1 MESIYYLLILSM
13 KKYDMHFHEKFMMDL
28 SIPSSPSCGNIKA
41 NFFGDPPNNVAD
53 LNDVIAE
60 TLLNESKDDDN
71 STENGSNNGEVTSQ
85 LGGLDPSSMLGKI
98 STT

>member
-1 MESIYYLLILSM
+1 MQ
-13 KKYDMHFHEKFMMDL
+13 FHEKI
-28 SIPSSPSCGNIKA
+28 IPSSPSCGNIKA

-98 STT
+98 STKAHFIIL